1 MTPEHLPE
9 DDRPVRRLDEVL
21 HALVDPL
28 VESAHGRRRRRLEDA
43 EDALRRCV
51 EVNAGRILSLPELR
65 LVELEVQL
73 DPLGAAARIAS
84 APALLK
90 TLPHF
95 LDDADWEG
103 QDDED
108 RRVRIRL
115 ALDLLEATD
124 GLPEFP
130 AEEVDGLRSAV
141 LAAWRRARW
150 RLRRDQ
156 HERRLATTDPT
167 QRAWLRIELDS
178 LDALSKRQDP

>member
-1 MTPEHLPE
+1 MTAEHLHE

-28 VESAHGRRRRRLEDA
+28 VEPLHGRRRRRLEDA

-51 EVNAGRILSLPELR
+51 EVNAGRILTLPELR

-73 DPLGAAARIAS
+73 DPVGAAARIAT
-84 APALLK
+84 APALLRA
-90 TLPHF
+90 LPRF

-103 QDDED
+103 EDDED

-115 ALDLLEATD
+115 ALELLEATD

-130 AEEVDGLRSAV
+130 ADEVDAQRNAV

-156 HERRLATTDPT
+156 HERRLAETDPA
-167 QRAWLRIELDS
+167 QRAWLQIELDS
-178 LDALSKRQDP
+178 LDALSKPQDP